1 MLQAVSSGE
10 LGENE
15 IWEEDGEPSCLA
27 YGSSNC
33 CQLPQG
39 SHAWD
44 VSWEARC
51 WLLFIPPQTPE
62 MKYYIPAFRQLAAM
76 WGRCGEEKG
85 LLQTQAGN
93 FPLRAPL
100 LLLPVGSKTQKKRS
114 GEKGMVS
121 TAGVRD
127 T

>member
-1 MLQAVSSGE
+1 
-10 LGENE
+10 
-15 IWEEDGEPSCLA
+15 
-27 YGSSNC
+27 
-33 CQLPQG
+33 
-39 SHAWD
+39 
-44 VSWEARC
+44 
-51 WLLFIPPQTPE
+51 
-62 MKYYIPAFRQLAAM
+62 MKYYIPALRQLAAM

-85 LLQTQAGN
+85 FLQTQAGN